1 MVGEGATSGVAAKI
15 DNRVAAIN
23 ETNMGNER
31 IGSDFDSIQRATFN
45 AFSSCQ
51 SVGGATPSGAV
62 EYALAVSSTAR
73 WSLAIPGAPQV
84 GRQIA

>member
-23 ETNMGNER
+23 ESNMGNER

-45 AFSSCQ
+45 AVRSCQ
-51 SVGGATPSGAV
+51 SVPGTTPSGAV

-73 WSLAIPGAPQV
+73 
-84 GRQIA
+84 